1 MIKIYQSYL
10 IRSYWMILF
19 FVFLIFFSLSIILN
33 IFEEV
38 SFFKDVNVNA
48 FYPILLTL
56 LTAPTIVYETFPFI
70 FFISTQFLFIRL
82 MDKEELDI
90 FKKISLSN
98 IKLIGILSIS
108 SFIISLILVT
118 IFYNLAS
125 NLRFMYLEM
134 KNKYSGDNKYLAI
147 VTENGLWI
155 KDEIDEYVNIINAEK
170 IDGKVL
176 KQVTINQFSK
186 EYKNLNN
193 IVADEINI
201 ENKEWL
207 IMKGSFSKINQGLKS
222 FENLTFKSNF
232 DAKQINKLFS
242 DLSSLNILELNK
254 LKKDY
259 SNLGYSLTNINIHMQ
274 KLIAYPIYLTVMTIF
289 ASVIMLNIKRNKSK
303 LFHIVLGV
311 LLSVLIY
318 YINYFSSLLGQNERM
333 PEVMSIW
340 LPLII
345 ISLFCT
351 IGLVRINE
359 K

>member
-1 MIKIYQSYL
+1 MIKVYQFYL
-10 IRSYWMILF
+10 VKSYWKSLF
-19 FVFLIFFSLSIILN
+19 FVSLIFFSLSVILN

-38 SFFKDVNVNA
+38 SFFKDINVNSL
-48 FYPILLTL
+48 YPVFLTL

-82 MDKEELDI
+82 MDKVELDI

-125 NLRFMYLEM
+125 DLRFMYLEM
-134 KNKYSGDNKYLAI
+134 KNKYSGDNKYLAV

-155 KDEIDEYVNIINAEK
+155 KDEINGYTNIINAEK
-170 IDGKVL
+170 IDGKYL
-176 KQVTINQFSK
+176 KKVTINQFSSD
-186 EYKNLNN
+186 YTNINN

-201 ENKEWL
+201 ENTDWL
-207 IMKGSFSKINQGLKS
+207 ILRGSFSKINQSLKVK
-222 FENLTFKSNF
+222 ENVTFKSNF
-232 DAKQINKLFS
+232 DAEQIKKMFS
-242 DLSSLNILELNK
+242 DLSSLNIIQLNK

-259 SNLGYSLTNINIHMQ
+259 DNLGYSLTNINIHIQ
-274 KLIAYPIYLTVMTIF
+274 KLVAYPIYLTVMTIF
-289 ASVIMLNIKRNKSK
+289 ASVVMLNIKRNKSK

-318 YINYFSSLLGQNERM
+318 YVNYFSSLLGQNERL
-333 PEVMSIW
+333 PEIMSIW
-340 LPLII
+340 SPLII
-345 ISLFCT
+345 ISLFCA

>member
-1 MIKIYQSYL
+1 MIKVYQFYL
-10 IRSYWMILF
+10 VKSYWKSLF
-19 FVFLIFFSLSIILN
+19 FVSLIFFSLSVILN

-38 SFFKDVNVNA
+38 SFFKDINVNSL
-48 FYPILLTL
+48 YPVFLTL

-125 NLRFMYLEM
+125 DLRFMYLEM
-134 KNKYSGDNKYLAI
+134 KNKYSGDNKYLAV

-155 KDEIDEYVNIINAEK
+155 KDEINGYTNIINAEK
-170 IDGKVL
+170 IDGKYL
-176 KQVTINQFSK
+176 KQVTINQFSSD
-186 EYKNLNN
+186 YTNINN

-201 ENKEWL
+201 ENTDWL
-207 IMKGSFSKINQGLKS
+207 ILRGSFSKINQSLKVK
-222 FENLTFKSNF
+222 ENVTFKSNF
-232 DAKQINKLFS
+232 DAEQIKKMFS
-242 DLSSLNILELNK
+242 DLSSLNIIQLNK

-259 SNLGYSLTNINIHMQ
+259 DNLGYSLTNINIHIQ
-274 KLIAYPIYLTVMTIF
+274 KLVAYPIYLTVMTIF
-289 ASVIMLNIKRNKSK
+289 ASVVMLNIKRNKSK

-318 YINYFSSLLGQNERM
+318 YVNYFSSLLGQNERL
-333 PEVMSIW
+333 PEIMSIW
-340 LPLII
+340 SPLII
-345 ISLFCT
+345 ISLFCA

>member
-1 MIKIYQSYL
+1 MIKVYQFYL
-10 IRSYWMILF
+10 VKSYWKSLF
-19 FVFLIFFSLSIILN
+19 FVSLIFFSLSVILN

-38 SFFKDVNVNA
+38 SFFKDINVNSL
-48 FYPILLTL
+48 YPVFLTL

-125 NLRFMYLEM
+125 DLRFMYLEM
-134 KNKYSGDNKYLAI
+134 KNKYSGDNKYLAV

-155 KDEIDEYVNIINAEK
+155 KDEINGYTNIINAEK
-170 IDGKVL
+170 IDGKYL
-176 KQVTINQFSK
+176 KQVTINQFSSD
-186 EYKNLNN
+186 YTNINN
-193 IVADEINI
+193 IVADKINI
-201 ENKEWL
+201 ENTDWL
-207 IMKGSFSKINQGLKS
+207 ILRGSFSKINQSLKVK
-222 FENLTFKSNF
+222 ENVTFKSNF
-232 DAKQINKLFS
+232 DAEQIKKMFS
-242 DLSSLNILELNK
+242 DLSSLNIIQLNK

-259 SNLGYSLTNINIHMQ
+259 DNLGYSLTNINIHIQ
-274 KLIAYPIYLTVMTIF
+274 KLVAYPIYLTVMTIF
-289 ASVIMLNIKRNKSK
+289 ASVVMLNIKRNKSK
-303 LFHIVLGV
+303 LFHIVLGI

-318 YINYFSSLLGQNERM
+318 YVNYFSSLLGQNERL
-333 PEVMSIW
+333 PEIMSIW
-340 LPLII
+340 SPLII
-345 ISLFCT
+345 ISLFCA

>member
-1 MIKIYQSYL
+1 MIKIYQLYL
-10 IRSYWMILF
+10 IKSFWMILF
-19 FVFLIFFSLSIILN
+19 FVSLIFFSLSIILN

-38 SFFKDVNVNA
+38 SFFKDIDVNSL
-48 FYPILLTL
+48 FPILLTL

-108 SFIISLILVT
+108 SFIISIILVT

-134 KNKYSGDNKYLAI
+134 KNKYSGDNKYLAV

-155 KDEIDEYVNIINAEK
+155 KDEIGDYINIINAEK
-170 IDGKVL
+170 IDGKIL
-176 KQVTINQFSK
+176 KEVTINQFSK
-186 EYKNLNN
+186 EYENLANF
-193 IVADEINI
+193 VAEEINI
-201 ENKEWL
+201 ENKEW
-207 IMKGSFSKINQGLKS
+207 IIKRGSFSELNQGLKS
-222 FENLTFKSNF
+222 IENISFQSNF
-232 DAKQINKLFS
+232 NAEQINKLFS

-259 SNLGYSLTNINIHMQ
+259 SNLGYSLTNINIHIQ

-318 YINYFSSLLGQNERM
+318 YVNYFSSLLGQNERM
-333 PEVMSIW
+333 PENMSIW

>member
-19 FVFLIFFSLSIILN
+19 FVSLIFFSLSIILN

-38 SFFKDVNVNA
+38 SFFKDINVNA

-186 EYKNLNN
+186 DYKNLNN

-232 DAKQINKLFS
+232 DAEQINKLFS

-289 ASVIMLNIKRNKSK
+289 ASIIMLNIKRNKSK

>member
-1 MIKIYQSYL
+1 MLKVYQLYL
-10 IRSYWMILF
+10 IKSYWKTLC
-19 FVFLIFFSLSIILN
+19 FVSLIFFSLAVILN

-38 SFFKDVNVNA
+38 SFFKDLDVNTL
-48 FYPILLTL
+48 YPIFLTF

-70 FFISTQFLFIRL
+70 FFISTQFFFIRL

-98 IKLIGILSIS
+98 LKLIGILSIS
-108 SFIISLILVT
+108 SFIISLILIT

-155 KDEIDEYVNIINAEK
+155 KDEIGGNTNIINAEK
-170 IDGKVL
+170 IDGKKL

-186 EYKNLNN
+186 DFTNVNN

-201 ENKEWL
+201 ENKDWV
-207 IMKGSFSKINQGLKS
+207 ISVGSFSKINQGLKTK
-222 FENLTFKSNF
+222 NNVIFKSNF
-232 DAKQINKLFS
+232 DAEQINKMFS
-242 DLSSLNILELNK
+242 DLSSLNIIQLNK

-259 SNLGYSLTNINIHMQ
+259 SSLGYSLTNINIHMQ
-274 KLIAYPIYLTVMTIF
+274 KLAAYPIYLTIMTIF
-289 ASVIMLNIKRNKSK
+289 ASIIMLNIRKNKSK
-303 LFHIVLGV
+303 LFHVVLGV

-333 PEVMSIW
+333 PEFMSIW
-340 LPLII
+340 LPLIVI
-345 ISLFCT
+345 LLFSAVG
-351 IGLVRINE
+351 IVRINE

>member
-1 MIKIYQSYL
+1 MIKVYQLYL
-10 IRSYWMILF
+10 IKSYWKTLC
-19 FVFLIFFSLSIILN
+19 VVSLIFFSLAVILN

-38 SFFKDVNVNA
+38 SFFKDINVNSL
-48 FYPILLTL
+48 YPVFLTL

-125 NLRFMYLEM
+125 DLRFMYLEM
-134 KNKYSGDNKYLAI
+134 KNKYSGDNKYLAV

-155 KDEIDEYVNIINAEK
+155 KDEINGYTNIINAEK
-170 IDGKVL
+170 IDGKYL
-176 KQVTINQFSK
+176 KKVTINQFSSD
-186 EYKNLNN
+186 YTNINN

-201 ENKEWL
+201 ENTDWL
-207 IMKGSFSKINQGLKS
+207 ILRGSFSKINQSLKVK
-222 FENLTFKSNF
+222 ENVTFKSNF
-232 DAKQINKLFS
+232 DAEQIKKMFS
-242 DLSSLNILELNK
+242 DLSSLNILQLNK

-259 SNLGYSLTNINIHMQ
+259 DNLGYSLTNINIHIQ
-274 KLIAYPIYLTVMTIF
+274 KLVAYPIYLTVMTIF
-289 ASVIMLNIKRNKSK
+289 ASVVMLNIKRNKSK

-318 YINYFSSLLGQNERM
+318 YVNYFSSLLGQNERL
-333 PEVMSIW
+333 PEIMSIW
-340 LPLII
+340 SPLII
-345 ISLFCT
+345 ISLFCA

>member
-19 FVFLIFFSLSIILN
+19 FVSLIFFSLSIILN

-186 EYKNLNN
+186 DYENLNN

-232 DAKQINKLFS
+232 DAEQINKLFS

>member
-19 FVFLIFFSLSIILN
+19 FVSLIFFSLSIILN

-38 SFFKDVNVNA
+38 SFFKDINVNA

-118 IFYNLAS
+118 IFYTLAS

-186 EYKNLNN
+186 DYKNLNN

-222 FENLTFKSNF
+222 FENITFKSNF
-232 DAKQINKLFS
+232 DAEQINKLFS

-289 ASVIMLNIKRNKSK
+289 ASIIMLNIKRNKSK

>member
-1 MIKIYQSYL
+1 MIKIYQLYL
-10 IRSYWMILF
+10 IKSYWRTLC
-19 FVFLIFFSLSIILN
+19 FVSLIFFSLAVILN

-38 SFFKDVNVNA
+38 SFFKEIEVNTL
-48 FYPILLTL
+48 YPVFLTL
-56 LTAPTIVYETFPFI
+56 LTAPTVVYETFPFI
-70 FFISTQFLFIRL
+70 FFISTQFFFIRL

-98 IKLIGILSIS
+98 LKLIGILSVS
-108 SFIISLILVT
+108 SFIISLILII

-125 NLRFMYLEM
+125 NLRFMYLEL

-155 KDEIDEYVNIINAEK
+155 KDEIDGFTNIINAEK
-170 IDGKVL
+170 IDGKKL
-176 KQVTINQFSK
+176 KQVTINQFTK
-186 EYKNLNN
+186 DFQNQKN

-201 ENKEWL
+201 ENKNWL
-207 IMKGSFSKINQGLKS
+207 IIKGSFSKVNQGRKTREKVL
-222 FENLTFKSNF
+222 FKSNF
-232 DAKQINKLFS
+232 DAELINKLFS
-242 DLSSLNILELNK
+242 DLSSLNIIELNK
-254 LKKDY
+254 LKRDY
-259 SNLGYSLTNINIHMQ
+259 KNLGYSITNINIHIQ

-289 ASVIMLNIKRNKSK
+289 SAVIMLNIKRNKSK

-311 LLSVLIY
+311 LLSVIIY
-318 YINYFSSLLGQNERM
+318 YINYFSTLLGQNERL
-333 PEVMSIW
+333 PEVLSIW

-345 ISLFCT
+345 ISLFCS

>member
-19 FVFLIFFSLSIILN
+19 FVSLIFFSLSIILN

-186 EYKNLNN
+186 DYENLNN

>member
-1 MIKIYQSYL
+1 MIKVYQFYL
-10 IRSYWMILF
+10 IKSYWKSLF
-19 FVFLIFFSLSIILN
+19 FVSLIFFSLSVILN

-38 SFFKDVNVNA
+38 SFFKDIKVNSL
-48 FYPILLTL
+48 YPVFLTL

-125 NLRFMYLEM
+125 DLRFMYLEM
-134 KNKYSGDNKYLAI
+134 KNKYSGDNKYLAV

-155 KDEIDEYVNIINAEK
+155 KDEINGYTNIINAEK
-170 IDGKVL
+170 IDGKYL
-176 KQVTINQFSK
+176 KQVTINQFSSD
-186 EYKNLNN
+186 YTNINN

-201 ENKEWL
+201 ENTDWL
-207 IMKGSFSKINQGLKS
+207 ILRGSFSKINQSLKVK
-222 FENLTFKSNF
+222 ENVTFKSNF
-232 DAKQINKLFS
+232 DAEQIKKMFS
-242 DLSSLNILELNK
+242 DLSSLNIIQLNK

-259 SNLGYSLTNINIHMQ
+259 DNLGYSLTNINIHIQ
-274 KLIAYPIYLTVMTIF
+274 KLVAYPIYLTVMTIF
-289 ASVIMLNIKRNKSK
+289 ASVVMLNIKRNKSK
-303 LFHIVLGV
+303 LFHIVLGI

-318 YINYFSSLLGQNERM
+318 YVNYFSSLLGQNERL
-333 PEVMSIW
+333 PEIMSIW
-340 LPLII
+340 SPLII
-345 ISLFCT
+345 ISLFCA

>member
-1 MIKIYQSYL
+1 MIKVYQFYL
-10 IRSYWMILF
+10 VKSYWKSLF
-19 FVFLIFFSLSIILN
+19 FVSLIFFSLSVILN

-38 SFFKDVNVNA
+38 SFFKDINVNSL
-48 FYPILLTL
+48 YPVFLTL

-125 NLRFMYLEM
+125 DLRFMYLEM
-134 KNKYSGDNKYLAI
+134 KNKYSGDNKYLAV

-155 KDEIDEYVNIINAEK
+155 KDEINGYTNIINAEK
-170 IDGKVL
+170 IDGKYL
-176 KQVTINQFSK
+176 KKVTINQFSSD
-186 EYKNLNN
+186 YTNINN

-201 ENKEWL
+201 ENTDWL
-207 IMKGSFSKINQGLKS
+207 ILRGSFSKINQSLKVK
-222 FENLTFKSNF
+222 ENVTFKSNF
-232 DAKQINKLFS
+232 DAEQIKKMFS
-242 DLSSLNILELNK
+242 DLSSLNIIQLNK

-259 SNLGYSLTNINIHMQ
+259 NNLGYSLTNINIHIQ
-274 KLIAYPIYLTVMTIF
+274 KLVAYPIYLTVMTIF
-289 ASVIMLNIKRNKSK
+289 ASVVMLNIKRNKSK

-318 YINYFSSLLGQNERM
+318 YVNYFSSLLGQNERL
-333 PEVMSIW
+333 PEIMSIW
-340 LPLII
+340 SPLII
-345 ISLFCT
+345 ISLFCA

>member
-1 MIKIYQSYL
+1 MIKVYQSYL
-10 IRSYWMILF
+10 IKSYWRILF
-19 FVFLIFFSLSIILN
+19 FVSIIFFSLSIILN

-38 SFFKDVNVNA
+38 SFFKDMEVNGFFPV
-48 FYPILLTL
+48 LLTL

-98 IKLIGILSIS
+98 FKLIGILSIS

-125 NLRFMYLEM
+125 NLRFKYLEM

-155 KDEIDEYVNIINAEK
+155 KDEIDDFINIINAEK
-170 IDGKVL
+170 IDGKIL
-176 KQVTINQFSK
+176 KRVTINQFSK
-186 EYKNLNN
+186 DYENLNN
-193 IVADEINI
+193 FVAEEINI
-201 ENKEWL
+201 ENKDWL
-207 IMKGSFSKINQGLKS
+207 IIKGSFSKLNQGLKS
-222 FENLTFKSNF
+222 IENVTFRSNF
-232 DAKQINKLFS
+232 DAAQINKLFS

-274 KLIAYPIYLTVMTIF
+274 KLIAYPIYLTVMTVF

-311 LLSVLIY
+311 LLSVTIY

-333 PEVMSIW
+333 PEIMSIW
-340 LPLII
+340 LPLVI

>member
-1 MIKIYQSYL
+1 MIKVYQFYL
-10 IRSYWMILF
+10 IKSYWKSLF
-19 FVFLIFFSLSIILN
+19 FVSLIFFSLSVILN

-38 SFFKDVNVNA
+38 SFFKDINVNSL
-48 FYPILLTL
+48 YPVFLTL

-125 NLRFMYLEM
+125 DLRFMYLEM
-134 KNKYSGDNKYLAI
+134 KNKYSGDNKYLAV

-155 KDEIDEYVNIINAEK
+155 KDEINGYTNIINAEK
-170 IDGKVL
+170 IDGKYL
-176 KQVTINQFSK
+176 KKVTINQFSSD
-186 EYKNLNN
+186 YTNINN

-201 ENKEWL
+201 ENTDWL
-207 IMKGSFSKINQGLKS
+207 ILRGSFSKINQSLKVK
-222 FENLTFKSNF
+222 ENVTFKSNF
-232 DAKQINKLFS
+232 DAEQIKKMFS
-242 DLSSLNILELNK
+242 DLSSLNIIQLNK

-259 SNLGYSLTNINIHMQ
+259 DNLGYSLTNINIHIQ
-274 KLIAYPIYLTVMTIF
+274 KLVAYPIYLTVMTIF
-289 ASVIMLNIKRNKSK
+289 ASVVMLNIKRNKSK
-303 LFHIVLGV
+303 LFHIVLGI

-318 YINYFSSLLGQNERM
+318 YVNYFSSLLGQNERL
-333 PEVMSIW
+333 PEIMSIW
-340 LPLII
+340 SPLII
-345 ISLFCT
+345 ISLFCA

>member
-1 MIKIYQSYL
+1 MIKIYQLYL
-10 IRSYWMILF
+10 IKSYWMILF
-19 FVFLIFFSLSIILN
+19 FVSLIFFSLSIILN

-38 SFFKDVNVNA
+38 SFFKDIDVNSL
-48 FYPILLTL
+48 FPILLTL

-108 SFIISLILVT
+108 SFIISIILVT

-134 KNKYSGDNKYLAI
+134 KNKYSGDNKYLAV

-155 KDEIDEYVNIINAEK
+155 KDEIGDYINIINAEK
-170 IDGKVL
+170 IDGKIL
-176 KQVTINQFSK
+176 KEVTINQFSK
-186 EYKNLNN
+186 EYENLANF
-193 IVADEINI
+193 VAEEINI
-201 ENKEWL
+201 ENKEW
-207 IMKGSFSKINQGLKS
+207 IIKRGSFSELNQGLKS
-222 FENLTFKSNF
+222 IENVSFQSNF
-232 DAKQINKLFS
+232 NAEQINKLFS

-259 SNLGYSLTNINIHMQ
+259 SNLGYSLTNINIHIQ

-318 YINYFSSLLGQNERM
+318 YVNYFSSLLGQNERM
-333 PEVMSIW
+333 PENMSIW

>member
-1 MIKIYQSYL
+1 MIKVYQSYL
-10 IRSYWMILF
+10 IKSYWRILF
-19 FVFLIFFSLSIILN
+19 FVSIIFFSLSIILN

-38 SFFKDVNVNA
+38 SFFKDMEVNGFFPV
-48 FYPILLTL
+48 LLTL

-98 IKLIGILSIS
+98 FKLIGILSIS

-125 NLRFMYLEM
+125 NLRFKYLEM

-155 KDEIDEYVNIINAEK
+155 KDEIDDFINIINAEK
-170 IDGKVL
+170 IDGKIL
-176 KQVTINQFSK
+176 KRVTINQFSK
-186 EYKNLNN
+186 DYENLNN
-193 IVADEINI
+193 FVAEEINI
-201 ENKEWL
+201 ENKDWL
-207 IMKGSFSKINQGLKS
+207 IIKGSFSKLNQGLKS
-222 FENLTFKSNF
+222 IENVTFRSNF
-232 DAKQINKLFS
+232 DAAQINKLFS

-274 KLIAYPIYLTVMTIF
+274 KLIAYPIYLTVMTVF

-311 LLSVLIY
+311 LLSVMIY

-333 PEVMSIW
+333 PEIMSIW
-340 LPLII
+340 LPLVI

>member
-19 FVFLIFFSLSIILN
+19 FVSLIFFSLSIILN

-82 MDKEELDI
+82 IDKEELDI

-170 IDGKVL
+170 IDGKIL

-232 DAKQINKLFS
+232 DAEQINKLFS

-303 LFHIVLGV
+303 LFHVVLGV

>member
-1 MIKIYQSYL
+1 MIKVYQFYL
-10 IRSYWMILF
+10 IKSYWKSLF
-19 FVFLIFFSLSIILN
+19 FVSLIFFSLSVILN

-38 SFFKDVNVNA
+38 SFFKDIKVNSL
-48 FYPILLTL
+48 YPVFLTL

-125 NLRFMYLEM
+125 DLRFMYLEM
-134 KNKYSGDNKYLAI
+134 KNKYSGDNKYLAV

-155 KDEIDEYVNIINAEK
+155 KDEINGYTNIINAEK
-170 IDGKVL
+170 IDGKYL
-176 KQVTINQFSK
+176 KKVTINQFSSD
-186 EYKNLNN
+186 YTNINN

-201 ENKEWL
+201 ENTDWL
-207 IMKGSFSKINQGLKS
+207 ILRGSFSKINQSLKVK
-222 FENLTFKSNF
+222 ENVTFKSNF
-232 DAKQINKLFS
+232 DAEQIKKMFS
-242 DLSSLNILELNK
+242 DLSSLNIIQLNK

-259 SNLGYSLTNINIHMQ
+259 NNLGYSLTNINIHIQ
-274 KLIAYPIYLTVMTIF
+274 KLVAYPIYLTVMTIF
-289 ASVIMLNIKRNKSK
+289 ASVVMLNIKRNKSK

-318 YINYFSSLLGQNERM
+318 YVNYFSSLLGQNERL
-333 PEVMSIW
+333 PEIMSIW
-340 LPLII
+340 SPLII
-345 ISLFCT
+345 ISLFCA

>member
-1 MIKIYQSYL
+1 MIKVYQLYL
-10 IRSYWMILF
+10 IKSYWKTLC
-19 FVFLIFFSLSIILN
+19 FVSLIFFSLAVILN

-38 SFFKDVNVNA
+38 SFFKEVEVNTL
-48 FYPILLTL
+48 YPVFLTL
-56 LTAPTIVYETFPFI
+56 LTAPTVVYETFPFI
-70 FFISTQFLFIRL
+70 FFISTQFFFIRL

-98 IKLIGILSIS
+98 IKLIGILSVS
-108 SFIISLILVT
+108 SFIISLILIT

-125 NLRFMYLEM
+125 NLRFMYLEL

-155 KDEIDEYVNIINAEK
+155 KDEIDGFTNIINAEK
-170 IDGKVL
+170 IDGKKL
-176 KQVTINQFSK
+176 KRVTINQFTK
-186 EYKNLNN
+186 DFQNKKN

-201 ENKEWL
+201 ENKDWV
-207 IMKGSFSKINQGLKS
+207 ISVGSFSEGNQGLKIK
-222 FENLTFKSNF
+222 NNIIFKTNF
-232 DAKQINKLFS
+232 DADQINKLFS
-242 DLSSLNILELNK
+242 DLSSLNIVQLNK
-254 LKKDY
+254 LKQDY
-259 SNLGYSLTNINIHMQ
+259 SNLGYSLTNINIHLQ
-274 KLIAYPIYLTVMTIF
+274 KLAAYPIYLTIMTIF
-289 ASVIMLNIKRNKSK
+289 ASIIMLNIKRNKSK

-318 YINYFSSLLGQNERM
+318 YINYFSSLLGQNERL

-345 ISLFCT
+345 ILLFCS
-351 IGLVRINE
+351 IGIVRINE

>member
-1 MIKIYQSYL
+1 MIKIYQLYL
-10 IRSYWMILF
+10 IKSYWMILF
-19 FVFLIFFSLSIILN
+19 FVSLVFFSLSIILN

-38 SFFKDVNVNA
+38 SFFKDIDVNSL
-48 FYPILLTL
+48 FPILLTL

-108 SFIISLILVT
+108 SFIISIILVT

-134 KNKYSGDNKYLAI
+134 KNEYSGDNKYLAV

-155 KDEIDEYVNIINAEK
+155 KDEIGDYINIINAEK
-170 IDGKVL
+170 IDGKIL
-176 KQVTINQFSK
+176 KEVTINQFSK
-186 EYKNLNN
+186 EYEN
-193 IVADEINI
+193 IANFVVDEINI
-201 ENKEWL
+201 ENKEW
-207 IMKGSFSKINQGLKS
+207 IIKKGSFSKLNQGLKS
-222 FENLTFKSNF
+222 IENVSFQSNF
-232 DAKQINKLFS
+232 NAEQINKLFS

-259 SNLGYSLTNINIHMQ
+259 SNLGYSLTNINIHIQ

-318 YINYFSSLLGQNERM
+318 YVNYFSSLLGQNERM
-333 PEVMSIW
+333 PETMSIW

>member
-1 MIKIYQSYL
+1 MIKVYQFYL
-10 IRSYWMILF
+10 VKSYWKSLF
-19 FVFLIFFSLSIILN
+19 FVSLIFFSLSIILN

-38 SFFKDVNVNA
+38 SFFKDIKVNSL
-48 FYPILLTL
+48 YPVFLTF

-125 NLRFMYLEM
+125 DLRFMYLEM
-134 KNKYSGDNKYLAI
+134 KNKYSGDNKYLAV

-155 KDEIDEYVNIINAEK
+155 KDEINGYTNIINAEK
-170 IDGKVL
+170 INGNYL
-176 KQVTINQFSK
+176 KQVTINQFSSD
-186 EYKNLNN
+186 YTNINN

-201 ENKEWL
+201 ENTDWL
-207 IMKGSFSKINQGLKS
+207 ILRGSFSKINQSLKVK
-222 FENLTFKSNF
+222 ENVTFKSNF
-232 DAKQINKLFS
+232 DAEQIKKMFS
-242 DLSSLNILELNK
+242 DLSSLNIIQLNK

-259 SNLGYSLTNINIHMQ
+259 DNLGYSLTNINIHIQ
-274 KLIAYPIYLTVMTIF
+274 KLVAYPIYLTVMTIF
-289 ASVIMLNIKRNKSK
+289 ASVVMLNIKRNKSK

-318 YINYFSSLLGQNERM
+318 YVNYFSSLLGQNERL
-333 PEVMSIW
+333 PEIMSIW
-340 LPLII
+340 SPLII
-345 ISLFCT
+345 ISLFCA

>member
-1 MIKIYQSYL
+1 MIKVYQLYL
-10 IRSYWMILF
+10 IRSYWKSLLF
-19 FVFLIFFSLSIILN
+19 VSLIFFSLAIILN

-38 SFFKDVNVNA
+38 SFFKDVDVNNL
-48 FYPILLTL
+48 YPIFLTL
-56 LTAPTIVYETFPFI
+56 LTAPSIVYETFPFI
-70 FFISTQFLFIRL
+70 FFISTQFFFIRL

-90 FKKISLSN
+90 FKKVSLSN
-98 IKLIGILSIS
+98 AKLIGILSFS
-108 SFIISLILVT
+108 SLIISLILIT

-155 KDEIDEYVNIINAEK
+155 KDEIDGFTNIINAEK
-170 IDGKVL
+170 IDGVFL
-176 KQVTINQFSK
+176 KKVTINQFSK
-186 EYKNLNN
+186 NFTNINN
-193 IVADEINI
+193 IIADEINI
-201 ENKEWL
+201 ETKQWL
-207 IMKGSFSKINQGLKS
+207 ITKGNFSKINQSLKYK
-222 FENLTFKSNF
+222 ENVIFRSNF
-232 DAKQINKLFS
+232 NAEQINKLFS
-242 DLSSLNILELNK
+242 DLSSLNILQLNK

-259 SNLGYSLTNINIHMQ
+259 SNVGYSLTNINIHIQ

-303 LFHIVLGV
+303 IFHVMLGV

-318 YINYFSSLLGQNERM
+318 YINYFSSLLGQNEKL
-333 PEVMSIW
+333 PEVISIW
-340 LPLII
+340 LPLVI
-345 ISLFCT
+345 ISLFCS